1 MEPGRQALTGGC
13 SPPILLLGGQN
24 CRRRCDLQFLR
35 RLWRDDVRRAFPA
48 ESVPGAER
56 EDTAAAGE
64 PAGVDPERAI
74 ERLAEDEAL
83 RDDLTDEEFG
93 PLLGAVALMAM
104 ARSEQFPTT
113 DELYLALHRL
123 LTGAVEA
130 VQNPAA
136 EPALAVTSA
145 LLSDREQTDLRERL
159 DGLPAVGSGRA
170 EAIAAAISEI
180 AGPP

>member
-1 MEPGRQALTGGC
+1 M
-13 SPPILLLGGQN
+13 
-24 CRRRCDLQFLR
+24 
-35 RLWRDDVRRAFPA
+35 
-48 ESVPGAER
+48 
-56 EDTAAAGE
+56 
-64 PAGVDPERAI
+64 DPERAI